1 MTVGCCD
8 VSVMKTTVDPT
19 GNGSSRDEN
28 RPLEDNLE
36 NRKPRKRFISRRSFL
51 SKTIALGA
59 GTVGAGLLA
68 NASMGQISRPTPTP
82 RPRPGLTAGD
92 AALLRFAAAAEI
104 LEADFWIQYNEL
116 GGAQDDEV
124 PGGSG
129 NEAYTE
135 ALEVIED
142 EMQDYIHDN
151 TDDEIT
157 HHQFLNAYLVSKR
170 AAPAN
175 LDPFRTLMGSTATGV
190 NPDLIGHRLT
200 NLTQLT
206 IDTSWWTRYRDD
218 SHNPD
223 LDPNHVFPQAVP
235 TLGVN
240 QHTAIP
246 RTDADTTDPNFLQ
259 AIANTAAFHF
269 PTIEQG
275 GNSLYPSMALRATHE
290 EVLRI
295 LLSIGPTETMHFQTW
310 SDVAGNAPPLTAVDP
325 VTGVSVT
332 FPDLEVEDEL
342 FDKALIMPEP
352 CPFLNR
358 RLPIVSIIR
367 PTNTQ
372 GVAMGALRFLS
383 NMGLFIGQ
391 SQEFFAYMT
400 QLAQQADA
408 ATAGSIGR
416 PLTID

>member
-1 MTVGCCD
+1 
-8 VSVMKTTVDPT
+8 MKTIKDPIAT
-19 GNGSSRDEN
+19 GSSRGEN

-36 NRKPRKRFISRRSFL
+36 KRIKPRKRSISRRAFL
-51 SKTIALGA
+51 GNTIALGA
-59 GTVGAGLLA
+59 GTVGAGLLSSIRTA
-68 NASMGQISRPTPTP
+68 EASG
-82 RPRPGLTAGD
+82 GLTRGD
-92 AALLRFAAAAEI
+92 AALLRFPAALEI

-116 GGAQDDEV
+116 GGVQDDEV

-129 NEAYTE
+129 NEAYTD

-157 HHQFLNAYLVSKR
+157 HHQFLNAYLVSKG

-175 LDPFRTLMGSTATGV
+175 LDAFRTLMGSTATGV
-190 NPDLIGHRLT
+190 NPDLVGHRLT

-246 RTDADTTDPNFLQ
+246 RTDADTTDANFLQ

-275 GNSLYPSMALRATHE
+275 GNSLYPSLAQRATHT

-295 LLSIGPTETMHFQTW
+295 LISIGPTETMHFQTW

-352 CPFLNR
+352 CPFLDTS
-358 RLPIVSIIR
+358 LPIVSIIR
-367 PTNTQ
+367 PTNTE
-372 GVAMGALRFLS
+372 GVAMGALQFLTD
-383 NMGLFIGQ
+383 MGLFIGQ
-391 SQEFFAYMT
+391 SPAFFAYMA
-400 QLAQQADA
+400 QLAREADKA
-408 ATAGSIGR
+408 RHGR
-416 PLTID
+416 G

>member
-1 MTVGCCD
+1 
-8 VSVMKTTVDPT
+8 MKATNNPT
-19 GNGSSRDEN
+19 ANDFGKNEN
-28 RPLEDNLE
+28 RIFRNDAKKKA
-36 NRKPRKRFISRRSFL
+36 RSFKGSISRRLFL
-51 SKTIALGA
+51 GKSLALGA
-59 GTVGAGLLA
+59 GTVGAGLLSSIRTA
-68 NASMGQISRPTPTP
+68 EASG
-82 RPRPGLTAGD
+82 GLTRGD
-92 AALLRFAAAAEI
+92 AALLRFPAALEI

-116 GGAQDDEV
+116 GGIQDDEV

-129 NEAYTE
+129 NEAYTD

-157 HHQFLNAYLVSKR
+157 HHQFLNAYLVSKG

-206 IDTSWWTRYRDD
+206 VDTSWWTRYRDD

-275 GNSLYPSMALRATHE
+275 GSSLYPSLAQRATHT

-295 LLSIGPTETMHFQTW
+295 LISIGPTETMHFQTW

-352 CPFLNR
+352 CPFLDTS
-358 RLPIVSIIR
+358 LPIVSIIR

-372 GVAMGALRFLS
+372 GVAMGALQFLTD
-383 NMGLFIGQ
+383 MGLFIGQ
-391 SQEFFAYMT
+391 SPAFFAYMT
-400 QLAQQADA
+400 QLARDADH
-408 ATAGSIGR
+408 THHGR
-416 PLTID
+416 D

>member
-1 MTVGCCD
+1 MG
-8 VSVMKTTVDPT
+8 MKAITNPT
-19 GNGSSRDEN
+19 ANGSSRSES
-28 RPLEDNLE
+28 RPLEDNSE
-36 NRKPRKRFISRRSFL
+36 KRNKARKRFISRRSFL
-51 SKTIALGA
+51 NRTIALGA
-59 GTVGAGLLA
+59 GTVGAGLLGSIRTA
-68 NASMGQISRPTPTP
+68 KASG
-82 RPRPGLTAGD
+82 GLSEGD
-92 AALLRFAAAAEI
+92 AALLRFPAALET

-116 GGAQDDEV
+116 GGIQDDEV

-129 NEAYTE
+129 NPAYTE

-157 HHQFLNAYLVSKR
+157 HWNFLNAYLVSKG
-170 AAPAN
+170 AEPSN
-175 LDPFRTLMGSTATGV
+175 LDAFRTLMGSTATGV
-190 NPDLIGHRLT
+190 NQALIGHRLT

-206 IDTSWWTRYRDD
+206 LDTSWWTRYRDD

-235 TLGVN
+235 TLAVH

-275 GNSLYPSMALRATHE
+275 GNSLYPSLAQRATNV

-295 LLSIGPTETMHFQTW
+295 LISIGPTETMHFQTW
-310 SDVAGNAPPLTAVDP
+310 SDVAGNAPPLRAVDP
-325 VTGVSVT
+325 VTGVRVE
-332 FPDLEVEDEL
+332 FRDLEVENEL

-352 CPFLNR
+352 CPFLDR
-358 RLPIVSIIR
+358 SLPIVSIIR
-367 PTNTQ
+367 PTNTE
-372 GVAMGALRFLS
+372 GVAMGALQFLTD
-383 NMGLFIGQ
+383 MGLFIGQ
-391 SQEFFAYMT
+391 SQAFFDYMN
-400 QLAQQADA
+400 QLAQDADA
-408 ATAGSIGR
+408 AERECG
-416 PLTID
+416 

>member
-1 MTVGCCD
+1 
-8 VSVMKTTVDPT
+8 MKAITKPT
-19 GNGSSRDEN
+19 ANDSGKSEN
-28 RPLEDNLE
+28 RPPEDNVKE
-36 NRKPRKRFISRRSFL
+36 RVKARRSFISRRSFL
-51 SKTIALGA
+51 GKSLALGA
-59 GTVGAGLLA
+59 GTIGVGLLPGA
-68 NASMGQISRPTPTP
+68 RTARASG
-82 RPRPGLTAGD
+82 GLTKGD
-92 AALLRFAAAAEI
+92 AALLRFPAALEI

-116 GGAQDDEV
+116 GGIQDDEV

-129 NEAYTE
+129 NPDYTE

-157 HHQFLNAYLVSKR
+157 HHTFLNAYLVSKG

-175 LDPFRTLMGSTATGV
+175 LDAFRALMGSTATGV
-190 NPDLIGHRLT
+190 NPDLVGHRLT

-275 GNSLYPSMALRATHE
+275 GNSLYPSLAQRATHT

-295 LLSIGPTETMHFQTW
+295 LISIGPTETMHFQTW

-352 CPFLNR
+352 CPFLDTS
-358 RLPIVSIIR
+358 LPIVSIIR
-367 PTNTQ
+367 PTNTE
-372 GVAMGALRFLS
+372 GVAMGALTFLT

-391 SQEFFAYMT
+391 SPAFFAYMA
-400 QLAQQADA
+400 QLAREADHVRH
-408 ATAGSIGR
+408 GR
-416 PLTID
+416 D